1 MCITSLSVCKDDHTE
16 NQPLLLYFQL
26 LWTKASVFHSYF
38 KLSEKC
44 FRSDLFFKYDRNN
57 CCIIEKTVAPG
68 DVILT
73 MKT

>member
-1 MCITSLSVCKDDHTE
+1 MFSILILNCQ
-16 NQPLLLYFQL
+16 NYF
-26 LWTKASVFHSYF
+26 
-38 KLSEKC
+38 
-44 FRSDLFFKYDRNN
+44 FRSDLFLKYDRNN